1 MVGTNLIP
9 KENTNLSQDS
19 IKEVDSLIDD
29 LIKKHRSNSE
39 SMNLM
44 ALEATSLA
52 TSVKSRSN
60 ELEEQGFFKGILN
73 NITGKNRKIS
83 ARNSADLADSQYLGQ
98 KMLNKLAENNLM
110 TYQMTVVLAD
120 KLNRVAE
127 DAINAKQDFL
137 ELNQRLATFFESVR
151 QKLEERF
158 DSLQQTVELLQWK
171 EIIEFNPVY
180 NNKPYLELSRTE
192 KIVCLAS
199 EFSIISKLQWKPR
212 DLPFLKSVIVA
223 IGHHP
228 TEKVTLKEV
237 YSAYQN
243 DSQLL
248 TQLLKGIGETSL
260 PKTNIEMTP
269 TLLAFK
275 KINDLNNSE
284 KHVIDTVLH
293 FTPNQDANS
302 VSLEITKNFIKNQV
316 SRDLDKEHDFFDVVM
331 NLVEDLAIYKNLKQF
346 EINNENKSPYNKAIA
361 LVDKLFESPLVNQE
375 ISLTKLLS
383 NQQFELCS
391 HNVDFPK
398 REDDNNEELTLTL
411 SNKGEYFILIKIE
424 EPNPEPSTVTGVI
437 RQWHSQEA
445 SELRRFNNRLSIKG
459 KTRCFNIAI
468 MNNGENV
475 IEGFIN
481 KRSEDFSSIKPV
493 LTNEVQISSKYL
505 ATNALKF
512 TYLKLVAI
520 DKRDTNL
527 AVSD

>member
-1 MVGTNLIP
+1 MVSTNLMP
-9 KENTNLSQDS
+9 KENTDLSKDN
-19 IKEVDSLIDD
+19 IEGVDSFIDA
-29 LIKKHRSNSE
+29 LIKKHSSNSE

-60 ELEEQGFFKGILN
+60 ELEGQGLIKGAWN
-73 NITGKNRKIS
+73 SITGKNRKIS

-127 DAINAKQDFL
+127 DAISAKQDFL

-180 NNKPYLELSRTE
+180 NNKPYPELSRAE
-192 KIVCLAS
+192 KIICLAS
-199 EFSIISKLQWKPR
+199 EFSTITKLQWKPR

-228 TEKVTLKEV
+228 TEKVSLKEV

-248 TQLLKGIGETSL
+248 KQLLQGIGDTSL
-260 PKTNIEMTP
+260 FTTNIEMTP

-275 KINDLNNSE
+275 KINDLSSSE
-284 KHVIDTVLH
+284 KHIIDTVLN
-293 FTPNQDANS
+293 FSPEQNVNS

-316 SRDLDKEHDFFDVVM
+316 NRDLDKEHDFFDVVM

-346 EINNENKSPYNKAIA
+346 EVNNENESPYNKAIA
-361 LVDKLFESPLVNQE
+361 LVDRLFESLPVNQQM
-375 ISLTKLLS
+375 SLDELLS
-383 NQQFELCS
+383 NQKFELCS
-391 HNVDFPK
+391 HHAGFPK
-398 REDDNNEELTLTL
+398 REVGNKDELALTFTDEGRNFILLKTEFVSESFFRHKNEE
-411 SNKGEYFILIKIE
+411 I
-424 EPNPEPSTVTGVI
+424 
-437 RQWHSQEA
+437 
-445 SELRRFNNRLSIKG
+445 SELRRFDTRLSVDG
-459 KTRCFNIAI
+459 KTRVFSMKIVNNNENAI
-468 MNNGENV
+468 
-475 IEGFIN
+475 
-481 KRSEDFSSIKPV
+481 EDFIDKSAKDFSHIKPK
-493 LTNEVQISSKYL
+493 LTNQIIISSKYL
-505 ATNALKF
+505 ATNVLKVKF
-512 TYLKLVAI
+512 TYLKLEA
-520 DKRDTNL
+520 TNK
-527 AVSD
+527 V